1 MRAQGGLAPQDLE
14 RVEKRGLG
22 YAPTHNERSYLRIVL
37 LCYRSRRL
45 TCMTPPQSG
54 LAPKV
59 HLISTAGIARY
70 MHSFPVHVH
79 YWPRVSASY
88 ISPCTRLRVAVVSTH
103 LTRSSEGSLG
113 RLGGSR
119 PGIEATTLA
128 RTRHPPRDTQDRKE
142 EVSCRCCHYFWAD

>member
-1 MRAQGGLAPQDLE
+1 VLRMTICIPALSELMFCEIE
-14 RVEKRGLG
+14 RLFWSYSYFRSHTMNGVT
-22 YAPTHNERSYLRIVL
+22 YA
-37 LCYRSRRL
+37 LCDSVIDPRRL
-45 TCMTPPQSG
+45 TCITPLQSG

-103 LTRSSEGSLG
+103 FTRSSEGFLG
-113 RLGGSR
+113 RLGWF
-119 PGIEATTLA
+119 TA
-128 RTRHPPRDTQDRKE
+128 RN
-142 EVSCRCCHYFWAD
+142 